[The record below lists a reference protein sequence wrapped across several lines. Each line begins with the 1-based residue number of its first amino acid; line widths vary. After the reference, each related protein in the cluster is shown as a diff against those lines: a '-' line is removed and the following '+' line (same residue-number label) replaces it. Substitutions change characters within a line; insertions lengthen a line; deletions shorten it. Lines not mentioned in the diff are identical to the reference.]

1 MLGTELIMPMLTTTW
16 TFMSV
21 FQKNRMKTIKYLQEK
36 KNNMNMKEVIAI
48 TAVFVFIVFAGFI
61 TEGITMSRLSSIEK
75 FISDMKSYDDMPS
88 MDSHSET
95 SLDGLQSKSLIE
107 QRNDYS
113 QQRDDLLN
121 KILEIDKKMGLK

>member
-1 MLGTELIMPMLTTTW
+1 
-16 TFMSV
+16 MSV
-21 FQKNRMKTIKYLQEK
+21 FQKSKMKTIKYLQEK
-36 KNNMNMKEVIAI
+36 KNNMNMKEVYCY